1 MAQAMSPPDPR
12 AQIRRRSSINV
23 VLGIW
28 LAVSPWILGYGH
40 GDPRWSDIVLGSL
53 VAGAALARATGAY
66 REAYLSWFNV
76 AVGVWLVVAGLA
88 VDHTAVATWN
98 DLGVGATVFV
108 VAIASIEASARL
120 YPHRRRMPP
129 PSR

>member
-1 MAQAMSPPDPR
+1 MSIPDPR
-12 AQIRRRSSINV
+12 AQIRRRSSMNV

-40 GDPRWSDIVLGSL
+40 GDPRWIDIVLGSL

-88 VDHTAVATWN
+88 LDHTAVATWN

>member
-1 MAQAMSPPDPR
+1 MNRADAR
-12 AQIRRRSSINV
+12 AQITRRSGVNV

-28 LAVSPWILGYGH
+28 LAVAPWVLGYGH
-40 GDPRWSDIVLGSL
+40 GDPRWNDIVLGSL

-66 REAYLSWFNV
+66 REAYLSWFNA
-76 AVGVWLVVAGLA
+76 AVGIWLIVAALTL
-88 VDHTAVATWN
+88 DRTAGATWN
-98 DLGVGATVFV
+98 DLGIGATVFV
-108 VAIASIEASARL
+108 VAIGSIEASARL

>member
-1 MAQAMSPPDPR
+1 MVGDTDPR
-12 AQIRRRSSINV
+12 RQITRRSSINV
-23 VLGIW
+23 VLGVW
-28 LAVSPWILGYGH
+28 LAIAPWVLPFGH
-40 GDPRWSDIVLGSL
+40 RDPRWNDIVLGSL

-66 REAYLSWFNV
+66 REAYLSWFNAIVGIWLIV
-76 AVGVWLVVAGLA
+76 AAFAL
-88 VDHTAVATWN
+88 DHGPVATWN